1 MRGCILLVFL
11 VILTGRGFAQ
21 TEYAKPLPGSTAV
34 APADSVKILPPGS
47 KTVWNTVCPV
57 MDEEVDNTLP
67 VIEYKGKIIGVCC
80 NVCLKKFKKEPD
92 KYLSRLTP
100 DGKAIKE
107 D

>member
-1 MRGCILLVFL
+1 MRGITLFVFL
-11 VILTGRGFAQ
+11 AILTGCGFAQ
-21 TEYAKPLPGSTAV
+21 SNTKGDTGSTSIV
-34 APADSVKILPPGS
+34 PTDSVKILPAGT
-47 KTVWNTVCPV
+47 KTAWNTVCPV
-57 MDEEVDNTLP
+57 MDEEVDTTLP